1 MPNQTFY
8 GWKLLSVLWIV
19 VFVNLAFPIYGSSV
33 VNPAMMEAL
42 NLDRATLGFIFS
54 LFTIMSG
61 LPGPLVAI
69 CVNRFGAR
77 LTLAFGSLLVV
88 TGSIL
93 MATVVNTGWQA
104 AVVFGIIVAFGVAGG
119 GVIAAQVGL
128 VKWFF
133 RRRALALAILSSA
146 TAVGGFAAAPL
157 LDRIIGSSSGNWR
170 MAWWFVAGISLI
182 AGVIALAFVKEK
194 PEDLGQTPDGSDAKV
209 QKDKAKR
216 IRQWWGA
223 VHKTT
228 ENWSYREAITGL
240 PFWLLMISQMGV
252 SLGYTVFIAHGVVHL
267 QDLGHMREAA
277 AWAVSMMALAGLVA
291 KGITGVLGDRIDPRY
306 LWASFVG
313 MFGVG
318 QLLLVQ
324 AGTPALMLVVSICI
338 GMGFGGG
345 VVCLA
350 AVLSNYYGTKAFA
363 SLSGL
368 AIAVNTA
375 MGAITPSVAGW
386 LYDSGYGYQGVFYAV
401 AMWCVI
407 GAAILLFRRPPA
419 KTAANHQ

>member
-1 MPNQTFY
+1 MPNHAFY

-33 VNPAMMEAL
+33 VNAAMIEAL
-42 NLDRATLGFIFS
+42 GLDRATLGLIFS

-61 LPGPLVAI
+61 LPGPLVAFS
-69 CVNRFGAR
+69 VNRFGAR
-77 LTLAFGSLLVV
+77 LTLTLGSLLVV
-88 TGSIL
+88 IGSIL
-93 MATVVNTGWQA
+93 MATVVRTGWQA
-104 AVVFGIIVAFGVAGG
+104 AVAFGIIIAFGVASG

-128 VKWFF
+128 AKWFF

-157 LDRIIGSSSGNWR
+157 LNRIIESSSGNWR

-182 AGVIALAFVKEK
+182 AGIIALAFVKEK
-194 PEDLGQTPDGSDAKV
+194 PEDLGQQPDGGAEQEV
-209 QKDKAKR
+209 KDKKKVV
-216 IRQWWGA
+216 RQWWGA
-223 VHKTT
+223 VHITI

-240 PFWLLMISQMGV
+240 PFWLLMISQMGM
-252 SLGYTVFIAHGVVHL
+252 SLGYMVFIAHGVVHL
-267 QDLGHMREAA
+267 QDLGHTREAA
-277 AWAVSMMALAGLVA
+277 SWAVSLMALAGLVA

-313 MFGVG
+313 MFGLG

-324 AGTPALMLVVSICI
+324 AVTPGLMLAVATCI

-375 MGAITPSVAGW
+375 MGAITPSLAGW
-386 LYDSGYGYQGVFYAV
+386 LYDSGYGYHGVFYTV
-401 AMWCVI
+401 ALWCVV
-407 GAAILLFRRPPA
+407 GAVILFFMRPPA
-419 KTAANHQ
+419 KQIADH